1 MNLWRSRKLA
11 WPALLLAFV
20 LIVAACG
27 GDSDDPGADAT
38 TTTAADDITTTT
50 AGDTGT
56 TTEGTDA
63 PGTTLAGGDD
73 YCGDA
78 GEGNLIWAHEQEP
91 PDLHLDDPANNL
103 TTTAW
108 ARQALLDGLYGITA
122 ATTFFPELLAEEAVM
137 TDNGDGTFTGTFVLR
152 DGMVW
157 SDGDDL
163 TADDVKFTFDAI
175 MATVPDTNPDDDID
189 PADPDN
195 PDRVDPD
202 PELDFPYLI
211 GDRTGYDTI
220 TSVEVTSP
228 TEFTITWSA
237 FFGGWK
243 SLFAE
248 VYPSHVFDAD
258 PATAAAELNDAFREW
273 TLASGDAIPT
283 SGPMA
288 FESWD
293 RGVAMHFVRN
303 DNYHGSQ
310 SPDVENTGIAC
321 VSGVDINYVLDT
333 DAQVNSLRSNQAH
346 VIMTQPQTQFT
357 ELATDA
363 NFTVNPQAGP
373 VWEHWGFNLL
383 NPHLAKPAVREALAH
398 ALDKQQVVET
408 LYTPLFGDLLPTAGL
423 GNAYWMSNQPQYLD
437 HQGEAGYGT
446 GDVDAARA
454 LLEGAGYVEGADGV
468 YEHPEDGRLTLRVG
482 TTGGNQLRELQQQLI
497 QAQMLLA
504 GIEIMIDNLPGGE
517 YFSVPFGA
525 PVNEAGETNWEI
537 TQFAWVG
544 GPWPGGAS
552 FSFRTGSGNNPY
564 QYANADFDAKSEECD
579 QIVDE
584 AEAAVCYNEL
594 DLFVTTLGPDG
605 ESGLIVLPLTQ
616 KPSFFAYSN
625 TALSAGAISPDANS
639 AGPIVNVVDY
649 KLAG

>member
-11 WPALLLAFV
+11 WPALLLALV
-20 LIVAACG
+20 LVVAACG
-27 GDSDDPGADAT
+27 GDTDDPGAEAT
-38 TTTAADDITTTT
+38 TTLATEPETSTT

-56 TTEGTDA
+56 TAGTD
-63 PGTTLAGGDD
+63 TTAVAANE
-73 YCGDA
+73 YCADA
-78 GEGNLIWAHEQEP
+78 AEGRLIWAHEQEP

-103 TTTAW
+103 STTAW
-108 ARQALLDGLYGITA
+108 ARQGLLDGLYGITA

-152 DGMVW
+152 DGLVW

-163 TADDVKFTFDAI
+163 TGDDVKFTFDII
-175 MATVPDTNPDDDID
+175 MATIPDASPDDDID

-202 PELDFPYLI
+202 PEFDFPYLI

-220 TSVEVTSP
+220 TSFEVTSP

-243 SLFAE
+243 ALFAE
-248 VYPSHVFDAD
+248 VYPAHPFDAD
-258 PATAAAELNDAFREW
+258 PAVAAAELNDAFREW
-273 TLASGDAIPT
+273 TLASGDTIPT
-283 SGPMA
+283 SGPMV

-293 RGVAMHFVRN
+293 RGVAMHYGRN
-303 DNYHGSQ
+303 DNYNGSQ
-310 SPDVENTGIAC
+310 SPDVRNTGTAC
-321 VSGVDINYVLDT
+321 VSGIDITYVTDT
-333 DAQVNSLRSNQAH
+333 DAQINSLRSNQAH
-346 VIMTQPQTQFT
+346 VIMVQPQTQFS

-383 NPHLAKPAVREALAH
+383 NPHLAKSAVREALAH

-423 GNAYWMSNQPQYLD
+423 GNTYWMSNQPTYED
-437 HQGEAGYGT
+437 HQSDAGYGT
-446 GDVDAARA
+446 GDVEAARA
-454 LLEGAGYVEGADGV
+454 LLEGAGYVEGAGGI
-468 YEHPEDGRLTLRVG
+468 YEHPEDGPLSLRVG

-504 GIEIMIDNLPGGE
+504 GIEIVIENLPGGE
-517 YFSVPFGA
+517 YFSVPFGL
-525 PVNEAGETNWEI
+525 PVNEETGETNWEI

-544 GPWPGGAS
+544 GPWPGSAS
-552 FSFRTGSGNNPY
+552 FSYRTGSGNNPY

-584 AEAAVCYNEL
+584 AAAAVCYNEL